1 MRTRTITKLVKNLT
15 PDEYARCARL
25 NLRFDGYMQE
35 DLQRERHDK
44 ESSARV
50 VMIKDTESDMLIA
63 WSLAYPHNEG
73 MVTHYYTRKTYRR
86 QGYGGRL
93 IKAVQK
99 FAPKPIVVPGD
110 EQSRL
115 FFKAHKDQVTVRT
128 IYAIY

>member
-73 MVTHYYTRKTYRR
+73 IVTHYYTRKIYRR
-86 QGYGGRL
+86 QGFGGRL

-115 FFKAHKDQVTVRT
+115 FFKAHKDDVTVRT

>member
-1 MRTRTITKLVKNLT
+1 MRTRTSTKFVRNLT

-35 DLQRERHDK
+35 DLQRERRDK
-44 ESSARV
+44 DSSARV

-73 MVTHYYTRKTYRR
+73 IVTHYYTRKTYRR
-86 QGYGGRL
+86 QGFGGRL

-110 EQSRL
+110 DVSRL
-115 FFKAHKDQVTVRT
+115 FFKKHIEQVSVRT